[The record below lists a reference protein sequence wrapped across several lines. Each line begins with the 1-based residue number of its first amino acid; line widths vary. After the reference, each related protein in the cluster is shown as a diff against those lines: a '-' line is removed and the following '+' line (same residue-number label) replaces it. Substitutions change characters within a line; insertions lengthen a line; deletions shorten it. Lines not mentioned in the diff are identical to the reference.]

1 MADFGEAAAVAAAG
15 LVGTGSGGGGGV
27 AAYGRTAA
35 AALAEPR
42 APSELRDFWK
52 LLKPNVM
59 QLVIFTSAAALYP
72 APGHLH
78 PLLAFTAMLCI
89 GLGAAASAAINNW
102 FDADIDQRMA
112 RTRLRPTASGRID
125 PAEALAIGVTLA
137 IISVM
142 VMSLALNYLAGALLA
157 LTIAFYVLVYTVW
170 LKRRTPQNI
179 VIGGAA
185 GALPPVVAWAAA
197 AGEVGLLPVLMFSI
211 IFLWTP
217 PHFWALALYRNG
229 DYARAGVPMLPVVAG
244 RRRTLDHIV
253 GYTVVLVAVSLLPF
267 LLGASGAVYGALALV
282 LGAAF
287 LRHAVRLWR
296 EDRDVLAMRAFR
308 FSIVYLFAL
317 FSGLVADRVVQDL
330 LLG

>member
-1 MADFGEAAAVAAAG
+1 MAEIHQQPG
-15 LVGTGSGGGGGV
+15 LVPGGGGAV
-27 AAYGRTAA
+27 VYGAA
-35 AALAEPR
+35 AI
-42 APSELRDFWK
+42 APGMSELRDFWK

-59 QLVIFTSAAALYP
+59 QLVIFTSAAALYL

-89 GLGAAASAAINNW
+89 GLGASASAAINNW
-102 FDADIDQRMA
+102 FDADIDRQMA
-112 RTRLRPTASGRID
+112 RTRLRPTASGRIE
-125 PAEALAIGVTLA
+125 PAEALTIGVTLA
-137 IISVM
+137 IISVV

-157 LTIAFYVLVYTVW
+157 LTIGFYVFVYTIW

-185 GALPPVVAWAAA
+185 GALPPVVAWAAVTGDVA
-197 AGEVGLLPVLMFSI
+197 LLPVLMFLI

-244 RRRTLDHIV
+244 RRRTLDHIL
-253 GYTVVLVAVSLLPF
+253 GYTVALVAVTLLPV
-267 LLGASGAVYGALALV
+267 LLGAAGPIYGAVALALGGV
-282 LGAAF
+282 F
-287 LRHAVRLWR
+287 LAHALRLWR
-296 EDRDVLAMRAFR
+296 QDRDVLAMRTFR
-308 FSIVYLFAL
+308 FSIFYLFLL
-317 FSGLVADRVVQDL
+317 FAGLVADRVIQDL

>member
-1 MADFGEAAAVAAAG
+1 MAELDGTGLVVDAGGAVALAPAAAV
-15 LVGTGSGGGGGV
+15 
-27 AAYGRTAA
+27 
-35 AALAEPR
+35 R
-42 APSELRDFWK
+42 ASELRDFWK

-59 QLVIFTSAAALYP
+59 QLVIVTSAAALFL

-78 PLLAFTAMLCI
+78 PLLGFTAMLCI
-89 GLGAAASAAINNW
+89 GLGAAACAAINNW
-102 FDADIDQRMA
+102 YDADIDRVMA
-112 RTRLRPTASGRID
+112 RTRLRPTATGRID

-142 VMSLALNYLAGALLA
+142 LMCLALNYVAGALLA
-157 LTIAFYVLVYTVW
+157 LTIGFYVFVYTLW

-185 GALPPVVAWAAA
+185 GALPPVVAWAAVTGDVA
-197 AGEVGLLPVLMFSI
+197 LLPVLMFLI

-244 RRRTLDHIV
+244 RRHTLHQIL
-253 GYTVVLVAVSLLPF
+253 GYTAVLVAVTLLPSLLGVAGP
-267 LLGASGAVYGALALV
+267 LYGLLALG
-282 LGAAF
+282 LGGTF
-287 LRHAVRLWR
+287 LYHAVRLWR
-296 EDRDVLAMRAFR
+296 QDRDVLAMRTFR

-317 FSGLVADRVVQDL
+317 FSGLVVDRVATGL